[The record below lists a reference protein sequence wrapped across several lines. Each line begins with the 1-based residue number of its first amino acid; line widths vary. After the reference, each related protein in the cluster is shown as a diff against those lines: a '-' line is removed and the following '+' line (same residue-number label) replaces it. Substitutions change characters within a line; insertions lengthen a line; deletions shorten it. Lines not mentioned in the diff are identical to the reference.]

1 MGSAHRATQ
10 LNIISMQL
18 ARGELGFGLPAKMGK
33 GLIGFGHFMSVFLFL
48 NGSSSFIGCI
58 Q

>member
-1 MGSAHRATQ
+1 MGIAHGPTQ

-18 ARGELGFGLPAKMGK
+18 ARSELGFGLPAKMRK
-33 GLIGFGHFMSVFLFL
+33 GLIGFGHFMGVFLFL
-48 NGSSSFIGCI
+48 NGSASIVGSI